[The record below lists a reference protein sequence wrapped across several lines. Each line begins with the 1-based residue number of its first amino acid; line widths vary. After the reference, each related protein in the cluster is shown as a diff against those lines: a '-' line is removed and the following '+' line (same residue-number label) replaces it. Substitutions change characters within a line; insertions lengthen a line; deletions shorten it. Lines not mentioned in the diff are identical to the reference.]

1 MKTVVQGQLLSL
13 REAAA
18 WLGFSPATFYNC
30 LWSGRGELA
39 GLPFYRIGRSLRF
52 AKEDIERFVA
62 QRRVEPA
69 RPSGQAVP
77 PAATTQQTSDRP
89 LTKRRGVGR

>member
-13 REAAA
+13 REVAA
-18 WLGFSPATFYNC
+18 WLGFSPATFHNA

-39 GLPFYRIGRSLRF
+39 RLPFYRIGRNLRF
-52 AKEDIERFVA
+52 AREDIERFVA

-69 RPSGQAVP
+69 RPSGQAVSP
-77 PAATTQQTSDRP
+77 PATTRP
-89 LTKRRGVGR
+89 GNPRGAGR